1 MKDTGTLEPSSIV
14 QVCE

>member
-14 QVCE
+14 QVC